1 MFLKKGV
8 FIMNKSI
15 VSVAFNILVLLA
27 MLCGCGGSGGGSD
40 TIESDI
46 TAPTVSSTSPSGGAT
61 DVAVNSIVT
70 VTFSEEMDAATITT
84 ATVALEDAVSNAV
97 DGSVTSSGATAT
109 FLPDANLEFNTTYT
123 LRVSTG
129 AEDLAGNQLESEYS
143 FSFTT
148 DPIRVLYLGDTAVN
162 TPIIYDYLVD
172 EGFEVTDAS
181 PFYDWDGATPAV
193 TDFDIVVYLETDD
206 YGSGLTSEGDAAL
219 TAWMLAGGT
228 VIRSEWIA
236 YSIGSGV
243 ALETDFDQYLPVEAP
258 GSDYEYSTTWNVSL
272 ADHPLVV
279 GLPASWTNVDGGCS
293 IVNAMVGTVVVATTD
308 LCGPALTILEHGTAG
323 GQVIHIN
330 DDFGRD
336 EGAVPDV
343 HALVLLANAVRF
355 GIQ

>member
-1 MFLKKGV
+1 MMKKAVFL
-8 FIMNKSI
+8 
-15 VSVAFNILVLLA
+15 AVLNMLMVLA
-27 MLCGCGGSGGGSD
+27 MLAGCGGSGVGSG
-40 TIESDI
+40 TIESDT
-46 TAPTVSSTSPSGGAT
+46 TAPTVSSTSPLDGAS
-61 DVAVNSIVT
+61 DVAVDSTVT
-70 VTFSEEMDAATITT
+70 VTFSEEMDAATITE
-84 ATVALEDAVSNAV
+84 ATVTLEDAGSNPV
-97 DGSVTSSGATAT
+97 DGSVTSSGTTAT
-109 FLPDANLEFNTTYT
+109 FTPDTDLECNTTYT
-123 LRVSTG
+123 VRVSTG

-148 DPIRVLYLGDTAVN
+148 APIRVLYLGDSADN
-162 TPIIYDYLVD
+162 TPTIYDYLVD

-181 PFYDWDGATPAV
+181 PFYDWDGVTPAV
-193 TDFDIVVYLETDD
+193 TDFDVVVYLETED
-206 YGSGLTSEGDAAL
+206 YGDGLSSEGDAAL

-258 GSDYEYSTTWNVSL
+258 ASDYEYSTTWSVAL
-272 ADHPLVV
+272 TDHPLVA

-293 IVNAMVGTVVVATTD
+293 IVNAMPGTVIVATTD

-330 DDFGRD
+330 DDFGYD
-336 EGAVPDV
+336 QGAVPDV
-343 HALVLLANAVRF
+343 NALVLIANAVRF

>member
-1 MFLKKGV
+1 MMK
-8 FIMNKSI
+8 KSI
-15 VSVAFNILVLLA
+15 VLVAFNMLMLLV
-27 MLCGCGGSGGGSD
+27 MLGGCGGSGGGSH
-40 TIESDI
+40 TSESDT
-46 TAPTVSSTSPSGGAT
+46 TAPTVSSTSPSGGDT
-61 DVAVNSIVT
+61 DIAVNSTVT
-70 VTFSEEMDAATITT
+70 VTFSEDMDTATITAATIT
-84 ATVALEDAVSNAV
+84 LEDAGSNAV
-97 DGSVTSSGATAT
+97 DGSVSSSGTTAT
-109 FLPDANLEFNTTYT
+109 FTPDANLEFNTTYS

-148 DPIRVLYLGDTAVN
+148 DQIRVLYLGDTADN
-162 TPIIYDYLVD
+162 TPTIYNYLVD

-181 PFYDWDGATPAV
+181 PFYDWDGVTPAV
-193 TDFDIVVYLETDD
+193 TDFDVVVYLETND
-206 YGSGLTSEGDAAL
+206 YGYGLSTEGDAAL
-219 TAWMLAGGT
+219 SAWMLAGGT

-272 ADHPLVV
+272 TDHPLVD
-279 GLPASWTNVDGGCS
+279 GLPTSWTNVDGGCS
-293 IVNAMVGTVVVATTD
+293 IVNAMVDSVVVATTD

-336 EGAVPDV
+336 EMAVPDV
-343 HALVLLANAVRF
+343 NALVLLANAVRF